1 MSMPTVARRWALGAR
16 NAFTVRASAIDVQR
30 PGVRCGTLALF
41 ALLLLGATA
50 FGADAPTFPTAT
62 VTMVGGM
69 KITAPL
75 LRQNEEG
82 VVLDLG
88 YDLMHVPTR
97 RLVRVETAAGTTEI
111 VKPAATVTKAPP
123 QPDNNPKTGPK
134 LAGTTAKPP
143 EVKTPPA
150 VDATNNNGNAFPAAA
165 TVAAEPPK
173 AASGPLFTTGRL
185 EAADV
190 PELVRRHGDAVVMVK
205 NAAGRGSG
213 FLISKQGHLITNYHV
228 VEGHTRLQVE
238 LFRRTPHGYEKH
250 DLRRVKIVALQPLR
264 DVALLQLDPEELQ
277 GDLPAPVVINERD
290 DLHVGDLIF
299 AVGNPLGL
307 ERSVTQG
314 IVSSTTRRMGNLR
327 MIQTDASINPG
338 NSGGPLFNAR
348 GEVVGIVCAGATSFD
363 GLAFGIP
370 AGDLI
375 DFLVHRETYLYD
387 PAQPL
392 NGITYLQ
399 PPFRKP
405 PTPVPSVAQK
415 TTKPEPAQASV
426 NAPVKPADSKI
437 PEVKAPPK
445 PDAKAPPK
453 VEPPKPPVPDKK

>member
-1 MSMPTVARRWALGAR
+1 MSKHTVVGHQALEL
-16 NAFTVRASAIDVQR
+16 QR
-30 PGVRCGTLALF
+30 PGIRCGTLAFF

-50 FGADAPTFPTAT
+50 FGAETPTFPVAT
-62 VTMVGGM
+62 VTMVGGT

-88 YDLMHVPTR
+88 YDVMHVPAR
-97 RLVRVETAAGTTEI
+97 RLLHVETSAGKVEF
-111 VKPAATVTKAPP
+111 VKPATTATTTKAPP
-123 QPDNNPKTGPK
+123 QPDNNPKTG
-134 LAGTTAKPP
+134 TKPP
-143 EVKTPPA
+143 GVKTPPA
-150 VDATNNNGNAFPAAA
+150 DAAANGSGNAFPTTT
-165 TVAAEPPK
+165 TVAAEQPK
-173 AASGPLFTTGRL
+173 VDTGPLFTTGRL

-213 FLISKQGHLITNYHV
+213 FIISKQGHLITNYHV
-228 VEGHTRLQVE
+228 VERHTRLQVE

-264 DVALLQLDPEELQ
+264 DIALLQLDTEELK

-338 NSGGPLFNAR
+338 NSGGPLFNSR

-370 AGDLI
+370 AGDLV

-415 TTKPEPAQASV
+415 TTKPETAQAL
-426 NAPVKPADSKI
+426 VKPADPKTPEVPAVNAPDKKP

-445 PDAKAPPK
+445 PDAKKPPT

>member
-1 MSMPTVARRWALGAR
+1 MSIDATR
-16 NAFTVRASAIDVQR
+16 RASDLQR

-41 ALLLLGATA
+41 ALLILGATA
-50 FGADAPTFPTAT
+50 FGAETPTFPLAT
-62 VTMVGGM
+62 VTMVGGT

-88 YDLMHVPTR
+88 YDVMHVPAR
-97 RLVRVETAAGTTEI
+97 RLLNVEKSGVMAP
-111 VKPAATVTKAPP
+111 VPAANTVQPANSATTKSPP
-123 QPDNNPKTGPK
+123 QPDNNPKTG
-134 LAGTTAKPP
+134 TVAKPP
-143 EVKTPPA
+143 EVKTAPPA
-150 VDATNNNGNAFPAAA
+150 DNANGNANAFPATT
-165 TVAAEPPK
+165 TVVADQPK
-173 AASGPLFTTGRL
+173 VDTGPLFTTGRL

-264 DVALLQLDPEELQ
+264 DIALLQLDTEELK
-277 GDLPAPVVINERD
+277 GELPAPVVINERD

-338 NSGGPLFNAR
+338 NSGGPLFNVR

-370 AGDLI
+370 AGDLV

-415 TTKPEPAQASV
+415 TTKPDTAQ
-426 NAPVKPADSKI
+426 APVKPADPKA
-437 PEVKAPPK
+437 PELKTPDKTAPVFIAPPK
-445 PDAKAPPK
+445 PDAKKPAT

>member
-1 MSMPTVARRWALGAR
+1 MSQAMQQNISVRGAAL
-16 NAFTVRASAIDVQR
+16 DLQR

-50 FGADAPTFPTAT
+50 FGAETPTFPTAT
-62 VTMVGGM
+62 VTLVGGT

-88 YDLMHVPTR
+88 YDVMHVPVR
-97 RLVRVETAAGTTEI
+97 RLVRIETSAGKVEI
-111 VKPAATVTKAPP
+111 VKPADAAKTNKIPP
-123 QPDNNPKTGPK
+123 QPDNNPKTG
-134 LAGTTAKPP
+134 TTTKSP
-143 EVKTPPA
+143 EVIVPPA
-150 VDATNNNGNAFPAAA
+150 ETANDGNGNAFPATTA
-165 TVAAEPPK
+165 VAANPPK
-173 AASGPLFTTGRL
+173 TSAGPLFTTGRL

-264 DVALLQLDPEELQ
+264 DVALLQLDPEELK
-277 GDLPAPVVINERD
+277 GDLPAPVVINPSD
-290 DLHVGDLIF
+290 DLRVGDLIF

-405 PTPVPSVAQK
+405 PTPVPAVAQK
-415 TTKPEPAQASV
+415 TTPGET
-426 NAPVKPADSKI
+426 VKPDATPPKTPTPAATAPDKKA

-445 PDAKAPPK
+445 PDAATPPK

>member
-1 MSMPTVARRWALGAR
+1 MHVPARR
-16 NAFTVRASAIDVQR
+16 
-30 PGVRCGTLALF
+30 
-41 ALLLLGATA
+41 LLNVEKSGATA
-50 FGADAPTFPTAT
+50 PAPTVNTVQPTNTAT
-62 VTMVGGM
+62 
-69 KITAPL
+69 
-75 LRQNEEG
+75 
-82 VVLDLG
+82 
-88 YDLMHVPTR
+88 
-97 RLVRVETAAGTTEI
+97 
-111 VKPAATVTKAPP
+111 TKAAP
-123 QPDNNPKTGPK
+123 QPDKNPKTG
-134 LAGTTAKPP
+134 TVAKPP
-143 EVKTPPA
+143 EVKTSPA
-150 VDATNNNGNAFPAAA
+150 ANPNDANGNGNAFPAVT
-165 TVAAEPPK
+165 TVAADQPK
-173 AASGPLFTTGRL
+173 VDTGPLFTTGRL

-264 DVALLQLDPEELQ
+264 DVALLQLDPEELK
-277 GDLPAPVVINERD
+277 GELPAPVVINERD

-370 AGDLI
+370 AGDLV

-415 TTKPEPAQASV
+415 TTKPEARATEGK
-426 NAPVKPADSKI
+426 A
-437 PEVKAPPK
+437 PEVQK
-445 PDAKAPPK
+445 PDAKAPEVKPAEKKIPPK
-453 VEPPKPPVPDKK
+453 PDDAKKPAVVEAPKPPVPDKK